1 MHYGKP
7 WEIFWKLCYYRVNNS
22 MILANYQIFKDVE
35 KIPQGLPL
43 YTAKKQ
49 VLIMVM
55 PYLAFDNAASW
66 LLIQV
71 NVLTLLNQP
80 LIFRIFIIEIMEL
93 ECRIQN
99 FQESIS

>member
-1 MHYGKP
+1 
-7 WEIFWKLCYYRVNNS
+7 
-22 MILANYQIFKDVE
+22 
-35 KIPQGLPL
+35 
-43 YTAKKQ
+43 
-49 VLIMVM
+49 MVM